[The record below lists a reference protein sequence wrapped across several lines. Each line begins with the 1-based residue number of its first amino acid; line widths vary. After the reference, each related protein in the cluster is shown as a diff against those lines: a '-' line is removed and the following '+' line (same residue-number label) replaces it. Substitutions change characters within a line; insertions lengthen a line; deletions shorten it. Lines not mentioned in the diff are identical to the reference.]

1 MSNELIFETNNAE
14 QTIELGKKIGLQLK
28 PGDII
33 AYTGTLAAG
42 KTTFTKGIA
51 DALNIDEEVTSPT
64 FTIISE
70 YEGKMPLYHIDA
82 YRLNN
87 ADDFFNLGIDEML
100 YGKGVTVIEWTENVL
115 SEIPESAIW
124 ISIEITSSES
134 RKIKVKNWKY
144 ENIL

>member
-1 MSNELIFETNNAE
+1 MKTEFIINTNNADE
-14 QTIELGKKIGLQLK
+14 TIALGNKIGKFLQ

-42 KTTFTKGIA
+42 KTTLTKGIA
-51 DALNIDEEVTSPT
+51 QALDVDEEVTSPT

-82 YRLNN
+82 YRLSS

-100 YGKGVTVIEWTENVL
+100 YGKGITVIEWTENVA
-115 SEIPESAIW
+115 SEIPDSAIW

-134 RKIKVKNWKY
+134 RKIIIKNWKY
-144 ENIL
+144 EPLI